1 MLNGGPYSISE
12 LDPEQPASLSQVIIG
27 QQLRGQMGYDGVV
40 ITDDLTM
47 GAIVKNYSLPA
58 AAVDTVL
65 AGSDILLVAH
75 EYKNEQA
82 VRTALLDSI
91 KNGKISE
98 SRIDESVYRILALK
112 AKYQLTD
119 EAVSLPD
126 LAGLNSDIQAWRKPF
141 MRKK

>member
-1 MLNGGPYSISE
+1 M
-12 LDPEQPASLSQVIIG
+12 
-27 QQLRGQMGYDGVV
+27 
-40 ITDDLTM
+40 
-47 GAIVKNYSLPA
+47 
-58 AAVDTVL
+58 

-82 VRTALLDSI
+82 VRAALLDSV
-91 KNGKISE
+91 KNGTISE

-119 EAVSLPD
+119 EAVPLPD

-141 MRKK
+141 IR